1 MQWYQ
6 QQYGWQK
13 DRDLSEP
20 GNKWMVDH
28 NSVLNCS
35 LLNDPYNMG
44 LRVCSAS
51 KNSHNRLKVAKRK
64 GKFTSS
70 QYKGI
75 SCKRNAKKERIWK
88 LDFQYKDS
96 ENNTVRVRK
105 PVFRD
110 EKAAVEFYN
119 SLVQKHTNGF
129 GRENRW
135 LGYTKDAQTPPTAA

>member
-6 QQYGWQK
+6 QQYGWQNE
-13 DRDLSEP
+13 RNLNEP

-28 NSVLNCS
+28 TDGDS
-35 LLNDPYNMG
+35 LLNDPYCMG

-51 KNSHNRLKVAKRK
+51 ENCHNRPKVTKRK

-75 SCKRNAKKERIWK
+75 SSKRNAKKERIWK
-88 LDFQYKDS
+88 IDFQYKDG

-105 PVFRD
+105 PMFRD
-110 EKAAVEFYN
+110 EKSAVEFYN
-119 SLVQKHTNGF
+119 SLVRKHTNGF

-135 LGYTKDAQTPPTAA
+135 LGYTKDAQTPPAAV